1 METGC
6 SHHPN
11 TGAVGS
17 GRVSQ
22 PPAPSHPEESNPAAL
37 PMPQDFAFLSLHRF
51 GVFFFFFFFFP
62 CLSSFSGQAIC
73 LVGLFQP
80 ERPEACMSQAFPT
93 SACIT
98 QCKRAPGSVI
108 LFARGQRAGSGGG
121 GAAGSSAFFLLRF
134 LTPRRCNRGRF
145 PGQTLPPGWLA
156 FPFPEPFLW
165 LAPG

>member
-1 METGC
+1 MFWRWDALTAQAPGP
-6 SHHPN
+6 SALAGSRSPHPHP
-11 TGAVGS
+11 TRRRAPGS
-17 GRVSQ
+17 
-22 PPAPSHPEESNPAAL
+22 PPSAAGL
-37 PMPQDFAFLSLHRF
+37 FAFLSLHRF
-51 GVFFFFFFFFP
+51 VVFCFFFS

-98 QCKRAPGSVI
+98 QCKRAPGSVP
-108 LFARGQRAGSGGG
+108 LFARGQRGGSGGG
-121 GAAGSSAFFLLRF
+121 GAAGGSASFLLRF

-145 PGQTLPPGWLA
+145 PGQMLPPGWLA
-156 FPFPEPFLW
+156 FPFPEPFLR

>member
-1 METGC
+1 ML
-6 SHHPN
+6 SPPKHR
-11 TGAVGS
+11 
-17 GRVSQ
+17 GRRLRQ
-22 PPAPSHPEESNPAAL
+22 GLAAPSPIPPRGEQPGSPPSAARL
-37 PMPQDFAFLSLHRF
+37 CFSFSPPFWCVFL
-51 GVFFFFFFFFP
+51 FFFSP

-80 ERPEACMSQAFPT
+80 ERPETCMSQAFPT

-134 LTPRRCNRGRF
+134 LTPGRCNRGRF

-156 FPFPEPFLW
+156 FPFPEPVLW